1 MAGLFEFVRKSLG
14 DEARSSGKKRK
25 VVQKRAITPIARECI
40 RELLRETA
48 PVDQRRL
55 EDIVA
60 DVALALHGP
69 ALLEFLLHHRV
80 TICFDTRKGGAGYLP
95 ARQKILLNR
104 VNVTPWVALSFVH
117 EATHAFYH
125 LTGAGGD
132 VAHQGRDQFA
142 ATILWEEVGTRQ
154 AEVRIGRDLMH
165 LAYESGR
172 SDWKQYAT
180 KPVMK
185 MWMQLVHGAPYGA
198 PPSPDVLR
206 RDRQLSDDLAEGL
219 IEALRPYFLRY
230 VEPYRAYEIR
240 KWDIF
245 HRRQPSMDPTTLHEA
260 LSEAMGDQ
268 KNDILYPKRPKG
280 GLRPVKVEVALP
292 GVKPPRPWQSGDRLE
307 RSRRHNPFVG

>member
-1 MAGLFEFVRKSLG
+1 MAGLFAFLRKSIG
-14 DEARSSGKKRK
+14 DGEESSKRK
-25 VVQKRAITPIARECI
+25 KDRQKRMMTPVARACI
-40 RELLRETA
+40 RELLKESA

-55 EDIVA
+55 ENIVT
-60 DVALALHGP
+60 DVALSLHGP

-80 TICFDTRKGGAGYLP
+80 TICFDTRKGGAGYQP
-95 ARQKILLNR
+95 ARQRILLNR

-125 LTGAGGD
+125 LTGAGAD
-132 VAHQGRDQFA
+132 VANHGRDQFA
-142 ATILWEEVGTRQ
+142 ANILWEEVGTRQ
-154 AEVRIGRDLMH
+154 AEVRIGRDLLH

-198 PPSPDVLR
+198 PPSPEVLR
-206 RDRQLSDDLAEGL
+206 QDRQLGDDLAEGL

-245 HRRQPSMDPTTLHEA
+245 HRNQPRMDPTVLHEA

-268 KNDILYPKRPKG
+268 NNDVLYPKRPRG
-280 GLRPVKVEVALP
+280 GLRPVKVEAALP
-292 GVKPPRPWQSGDRLE
+292 GGESPRSWHSGDRLE
-307 RSRRHNPFVG
+307 RSRQRNPFIG